1 MNREPLPQESEP
13 IASILLPGQNFTR
26 QSLRSQLN
34 RSIRVVVFGG
44 GPVLERGVKQFICR
58 LEECRDIE
66 FLGAFC
72 QPGEQGFWAI
82 VRDLWGRRGVL
93 ALPLLLVQMLR
104 TIRRFLVDPGAEL
117 KLNRKIARLS
127 DRIHPVRDIHHEEV
141 LARVRAL
148 APDLGL
154 IYGSPI
160 LKAELFEIP
169 TLGTLGIHHGK
180 APEYRGKKTTFWAM
194 YDGEKTAGVTVQKIN
209 AGLDTGEIVKQ
220 GEVTIDH
227 RSYRAVCKEL
237 ETLGLELYL
246 HAIIEVQQG
255 TALYSPQVGKRRK
268 LCRDPK
274 FADFVRFTWRHFKRC
289 FSEPLSVST
298 PCFQPPQDPA
308 EIGKA
313 PKPQ

>member
-1 MNREPLPQESEP
+1 MNREAMPKEGEST
-13 IASILLPGQNFTR
+13 ASVLLPVQDFTR
-26 QSLRSQLN
+26 QSFHSQLN
-34 RSIRVVVFGG
+34 RPIRVVVFAG
-44 GPVLERGVKQFICR
+44 GPVLERGVKHFICR

-72 QPGEQGFWAI
+72 QPGEQTWPAI
-82 VRDLWGRRGVL
+82 IRDLLRRRGLL
-93 ALPLLLVQMLR
+93 ALPLSLVQIVR
-104 TIRRFLVDPGAEL
+104 GIGRFLREPRAEL
-117 KLNRKIARLS
+117 QLRRKMARLS
-127 DRIHPVRDIHHEEV
+127 DRIHSVHNIHREEV
-141 LARVRAL
+141 LGRVRSL

-160 LKAELFEIP
+160 LKAELFDIP
-169 TLGTLGIHHGK
+169 SLGTLGIHHGK

-194 YDGEKTAGVTVQKIN
+194 YDGQKTAGVTIQKID

-227 RSYRAVCKEL
+227 RSYRAVCKAL
-237 ETLGLELYL
+237 ETLGLNLYL
-246 HAIIEVQQG
+246 QAIIEVQQG

-274 FADFVRFTWRHFKRC
+274 CADFVRFAWRHFKRR
-289 FSEPLSVST
+289 FSEPWFLST

-308 EIGKA
+308 VTGK
-313 PKPQ
+313 PSKPQ